1 MNKEKGGYDLEL
13 FQKPSTETPI
23 DTLRMH
29 LTFKNT
35 KIDTFL
41 NIFVDGPPMKAA
53 KERKKLRDISDTES
67 LIYIL
72 ITPPIMDPREQLLKR
87 TIIRQDDGK
96 VIHMI

>member
-41 NIFVDGPPMKAA
+41 NVFTEGPPMKAA
-53 KERKKLRDISDTES
+53 KERKKLRDISETES

-72 ITPPIMDPREQLLKR
+72 LTPPIMDPREQLLKR
-87 TIIRQDDGK
+87 TILRQDDGK